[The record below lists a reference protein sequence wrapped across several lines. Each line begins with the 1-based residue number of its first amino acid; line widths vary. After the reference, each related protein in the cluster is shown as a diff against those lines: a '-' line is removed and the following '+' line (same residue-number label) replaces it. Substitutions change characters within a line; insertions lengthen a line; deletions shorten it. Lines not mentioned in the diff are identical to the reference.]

1 MFPHTLLWN
10 YLWLAPHA
18 LQLLIVVVMLHRG
31 LFREF
36 PVFFSY
42 TVFDIVTEGTLFVLD
57 NTGSVSGAEYW
68 TAHWIFLG
76 IETGLRFAI
85 IFELF
90 SSVFKNYPALKQFTR
105 ISFRIAT
112 VILLFAAVVV
122 AARAPDDGTLPMLSR
137 VHVFDLAVDVMQS
150 GLLLLLVGFA
160 SYFGLSWRSPAY
172 GFAFGMAIFASVD
185 LATEALRVWSG
196 WQAGYAFD
204 FVNMATFHCC
214 VMIWLVYL
222 LLPETVHRE
231 VKGPPAN
238 NLEQWNA
245 ELRRLLLQ

>member
-10 YLWLAPHA
+10 YLWIAPHA
-18 LQLLIVVVMLHRG
+18 LQLLIVVVMLRRG

-36 PVFFSY
+36 PVFFAY
-42 TVFDIVTEGTLFVLD
+42 TVFDILTEGTLFVLD
-57 NTGSVSGAEYW
+57 HKGSVSSAEYW
-68 TAHWIFLG
+68 TAYWIFLG

-90 SSVFKNYPALKQFTR
+90 SSVFKSYPALKQFTR

-122 AARAPDDGTLPMLSR
+122 AARAPDDGTLPLLSR

-196 WQAGYAFD
+196 WEAGYAFD
-204 FVNMATFHCC
+204 FINMISFHCC
-214 VMIWLVYL
+214 VVIWLVYL
-222 LLPETVHRE
+222 LLPERARRTVKE
-231 VKGPPAN
+231 PPKN

-245 ELRRLLLQ
+245 ELRRLL

>member
-10 YLWLAPHA
+10 YLWIAPHA
-18 LQLLIVVVMLHRG
+18 LQLLIVVVMLRRG

-36 PVFFSY
+36 PVFFAY
-42 TVFDIVTEGTLFVLD
+42 TVFDILTEGTLFVLD
-57 NTGSVSGAEYW
+57 HKGSVSSAEYW
-68 TAHWIFLG
+68 TAYWIFLG

-90 SSVFKNYPALKQFTR
+90 SSVFKSYPALKQFTR

-122 AARAPDDGTLPMLSR
+122 AARAPDDGTLPLLSR

-204 FVNMATFHCC
+204 FVDMATFHCC

-222 LLPETVHRE
+222 LLPETVHRD